1 MFPSKRITVKKST
14 IKTKNKQQKSEK
26 NCLRSKKEH
35 KNVAKEGTQEQ
46 KDNYFLNVITVWAQ
60 KTQST
65 HHSEWI
71 ETAK

>member
-1 MFPSKRITVKKST
+1 MW
-14 IKTKNKQQKSEK
+14 E
-26 NCLRSKKEH
+26 KKEH
-35 KNVAKEGTQEQ
+35 KNK

-71 ETAK
+71 ETEK